1 MSEST
6 SPLDQREATRE
17 LPRLRAEAGKLKAQ
31 FERRHDDRER
41 ARDGGTVFY
50 ALDNDVITNTTAPWK
65 VHQKALARA
74 LMRKPRR
81 RIRHYLQYLIWDDLA
96 AQRAL
101 GYILAEYYLRRPAN
115 SRSIPFLL
123 IEPGDRETRSLWYE
137 VSLLARQAESSIE
150 DEYAEVDELLRS
162 DRMMTGLEKGQIEA
176 LVTHL
181 LECVHEGPV
190 AELQRIVSLQES
202 RSVLPAERIV
212 VGNQPLLPV
221 PDAEDKQEIARLQ
234 KMWADLLH
242 RHRVPKQRGGVGEGD
257 EGDEWPTN
265 NDIDAAVLARIQWI
279 NEQFELEALALAT
292 EDKKPPAK
300 RLCFITGDRTIEQI
314 AAKLVLKKT
323 SDTFEERYLRNPVCF
338 LADVDFFEIA
348 NVETPQFLARFPASA
363 PPVEN
368 NPQSLE
374 SGARQTPGRSLR
386 HWLMMLFPEIENEP
400 VAQDKVAMAAK
411 EARLEWAKYL
421 CSTASVSRLGQ
432 IDRNYQEQARR
443 IAGGKLSNQQ
453 MRAQLQELR
462 REMQKVSESAMTRF
476 SAVGLLAGFWS
487 IERVADRWPSR
498 VMPAVKFNS
507 LPEAKAL
514 IDRLRKAGSLA
525 KAQTVLDR
533 DELDKLDHHPRDGT
547 VYSRYMVF
555 AMAFALAGEWRSAY
569 TVASAAFSVAKTLD
583 PKERPNTTVKGDEAA
598 YLCAVF
604 RLLSATRTEDL
615 DDSEQWLDIARERQL
630 TKPLRPSLQAL
641 PDPMAYR
648 DPRFEAEALTIW
660 IARLHFDE
668 FGQRPRSEQRGL
680 REHFIGYRSLRDF
693 CERHLDV
700 LRGMSEDEP
709 LEVRHAVRQQVATGF
724 LQLQLLARLRNDEKS
739 AMPEQAA
746 RMIELLQ
753 QCDSEYATTGIE
765 HDRRHTN
772 MPTIVRLVFL
782 CASALFLPE
791 AAGWDSLEQRLH
803 ELKQVAS
810 RFAEAG
816 VMPYDAARAERW
828 VRLVEDELI
837 RRAG

>member
-1 MSEST
+1 MSESSP
-6 SPLDQREATRE
+6 SPLDQREAIRE

-31 FERRHDDRER
+31 FERRHNDRER

-50 ALDNDVITNTTAPWK
+50 ALDNDVITNTIAPWK
-65 VHQKALARA
+65 VHQKALA
-74 LMRKPRR
+74 LPRKRRR
-81 RIRHYLQYLIWDDLA
+81 RIRHYLQYLIWDDLP

-101 GYILAEYYLRRPAN
+101 GYILAEYYLRRHAN

-123 IEPGDRETRSLWYE
+123 IEPGDREARSLWYE
-137 VSLLARQAESSIE
+137 VSLQARQAESSLE

-162 DRMMTGLEKGQIEA
+162 DRMMTGIEKGQIEA

-181 LECVHEGPV
+181 LQCAHEGPI
-190 AELQRIVSLQES
+190 AELQRLVSLQES
-202 RSVLPAERIV
+202 QSILPAERIV
-212 VGNQPLLPV
+212 VGNQPLLPI

-234 KMWADLLH
+234 KVWADALH
-242 RHRVPKQRGGVGEGD
+242 EHRVPKQRGGVGEGED
-257 EGDEWPTN
+257 GDEWPTN

-314 AAKLVLKKT
+314 AAKLVLKT
-323 SDTFEERYLRNPVCF
+323 SDTFAERYLRNPVCF

-348 NVETPQFLARFPASA
+348 NVETPQFLARFAEGGS
-363 PPVEN
+363 
-368 NPQSLE
+368 
-374 SGARQTPGRSLR
+374 RQTPGRSLR

-400 VAQDKVAMAAK
+400 VPQDKVAVAAK

-421 CSTASVSRLGQ
+421 CSTASVARLGQ

-462 REMQKVSESAMTRF
+462 REMQKVSSSAMTRF

-498 VMPAVKFNS
+498 VMPAVKFDS
-507 LPEAKAL
+507 LPELKAL
-514 IDRLRKAGSLA
+514 IERLRKAGSLA

-547 VYSRYMVF
+547 DDSRLRDGTGYSRYMVF

-569 TVASAAFSVAKTLD
+569 TVASAAFSVATTLD
-583 PKERPNTTVKGDEAA
+583 PKLWPNTTIKGDEAA

-604 RLLSATRTEDL
+604 RLFSATRTEDL
-615 DDSEQWLDIARERQL
+615 DDSAQWLDIARERQL
-630 TKPLRPSLQAL
+630 AEPRRPSLRAL

-660 IARLHFDE
+660 IARFHFDE
-668 FGQRPRSEQRGL
+668 FGERPRPEQRGL
-680 REHFIGYRSLRDF
+680 REHFIDYHSLRHF

-700 LRGMSEDEP
+700 LREMSAKESS
-709 LEVRHAVRQQVATGF
+709 EVRHAVQQQVATGF
-724 LQLQLLARLRNDEKS
+724 LQLQLLAKLRNDEKS

-753 QCDSEYATTGIE
+753 QCDSEYASAGIE
-765 HDRRHTN
+765 PDRRHTS

-791 AAGWDSLEQRLH
+791 AAGWDEPGQRLQ
-803 ELKQVAS
+803 ELKQVAK

-816 VMPYDAARAERW
+816 VMPYDAVRAERW
-828 VRLVEDELI
+828 VKLVEDALL
-837 RRAG
+837 RRAE